1 MKFAN
6 AARGQEVVFFIRLL
20 TIFGVV
26 EQRQMRLLFDH
37 MSNRSY
43 GQILS
48 RLQREGLAYFSPDGQ
63 FIATNRYSL
72 DHGKTLESVMAF
84 WAFIKMRDNVLD
96 FCASEPPAILSFS
109 SAAKDYD
116 LIPGS
121 RQNIPAI
128 NAARTMIPTATVR
141 LIVTNSLDLLD
152 EVEPRAAN
160 DFGILVGP
168 NGVEQI
174 YKM

>member
-1 MKFAN
+1 MKFAY
-6 AARGQEVVFFIRLL
+6 AARDREVAFIIRLL

-26 EQRQMRLLFDH
+26 EQRQMRLLFNH
-37 MSNRSY
+37 LSNRSY
-43 GQILS
+43 GQILA
-48 RLQREGLAYFSPDGQ
+48 RLRREFLATS
-63 FIATNRYSL
+63 RYSL
-72 DHGKTLESVMAF
+72 DHGKTLESVMVF

-96 FCASEPPAILSFS
+96 FCASDPPAILSFS

-121 RQNIPAI
+121 KQNIPAI
-128 NAARTMIPTATVR
+128 NAARTVVAEATVR
-141 LIVTNSLDLLD
+141 LIVVDDLSTLD
-152 EVEPRAAN
+152 EVEPRLVN
-160 DFGILVGP
+160 DYGILVGP